1 MNLLDRARGMLPS
14 GQGLR
19 TLKLLAALL
28 VVGVF
33 VWAFASQAGKLQNLE
48 WRVEWPL
55 LSAAGLVALGRGVWI
70 VYPWWRIV
78 RSWGYKLP
86 WKRAVRLYFHSGLA
100 RYIPGQWWFV
110 AGRAYLAEREGVP
123 AAVTVAGTALETVML
138 TGTALLVGLVGLA
151 TVPSG
156 GVFDWTWL
164 TVAGAVA
171 TLLLVSSPQLLARL
185 TNWLLH
191 ITRRG
196 TLPSTLST
204 ADMLKT
210 LGGCVANW
218 VMYGLVAALLLAGL
232 SGGYYLA
239 LTPAMV
245 GIFALSVLGGS
256 LLIFMPQGIVVREGV
271 LVYLL
276 QTLLGVPLPVALGVA
291 ALTRLFSMG
300 AEGVWAL
307 VALKR

>member
-1 MNLLDRARGMLPS
+1 VLPS
-14 GQGLR
+14 GPALR
-19 TLKLLAALL
+19 TLKLLTALL
-28 VVGVF
+28 VVGF
-33 VWAFASQAGKLQNLE
+33 FAWAFASQADKMQTLE
-48 WRVEWPL
+48 WRVEWPCL
-55 LSAAGLVALGRGVWI
+55 AGAGLVALGRGVWI

-110 AGRAYLAEREGVP
+110 AGRAYLADREGVP

-138 TGTALLVGLVGLA
+138 TGTAILIGLVGLA
-151 TVPSG
+151 TVPSS

-171 TLLLVSSPQLLARL
+171 TLLLVTSPQLLSWL
-185 TNWLLH
+185 TNLLLRV
-191 ITRRG
+191 TRREV
-196 TLPSTLST
+196 LPSTLST
-204 ADMLKT
+204 GDTMRA
-210 LGGCVANW
+210 LGGCVTNW
-218 VMYGLVAALLLAGL
+218 VMYGLVAALLLGGL

-239 LTPAMV
+239 LAPATV

-256 LLIFMPQGIVVREGV
+256 LLLFMPQGIVVREGV

-276 QTLLGVPLPVALGVA
+276 QTLLGVPLPMALGVA

-300 AEGVWAL
+300 AEGAWAL
-307 VALKR
+307 VALRR